1 MIDTN
6 MLNHLQTNSLTISH
20 LMPCVTYQITVTPKI
35 TDTENGMPAKT
46 KATVIA
52 EGIILSK

>member
-6 MLNHLQTNSLTISH
+6 TLNHLQTNSLTISH

-35 TDTENGMPAKT
+35 TETEYGLPART

-52 EGIILSK
+52 EGIMLSK